1 MQAKTPA
8 AYALN
13 IRRLGISLTQFAG
26 FTLSEVCQSTNRPDV
41 HANPPSITPN
51 AHAIDTARWHQI
63 LGFEARLHCLLRGCF
78 VKHART
84 KESGYQDWTPVNT
97 TPGPSQTRNTKPHWH
112 PVRRVRVLDEVREL
126 QFLFSGSRSCNRF
139 QFIRHKPPQTKT
151 KHRNDDCL
159 LFTFGDFKVTCIY
172 SQKIITMTWP
182 AVTFAILCRDAM
194 SMQATSP

>member
-41 HANPPSITPN
+41 HANPPSITPD

-84 KESGYQDWTPVNT
+84 KESGYQDCSPVNT

-112 PVRRVRVLDEVREL
+112 PVRRVRVLDEVRNYSFYFQDPGAVIVFNLSVTNLHKRKPNTRMMIACCSHSETSKL
-126 QFLFSGSRSCNRF
+126 PAYIVRKSSR
-139 QFIRHKPPQTKT
+139 
-151 KHRNDDCL
+151 
-159 LFTFGDFKVTCIY
+159 
-172 SQKIITMTWP
+172 
-182 AVTFAILCRDAM
+182 
-194 SMQATSP
+194 